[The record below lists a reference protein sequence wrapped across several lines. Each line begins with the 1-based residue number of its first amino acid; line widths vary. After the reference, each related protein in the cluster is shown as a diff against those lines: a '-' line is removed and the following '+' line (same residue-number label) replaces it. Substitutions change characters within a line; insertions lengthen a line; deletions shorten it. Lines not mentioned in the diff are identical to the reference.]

1 VQKLTPPMVAPKAAP
16 ADEASFAHCQP
27 VVVLNTPITRCR
39 LIARAKDRSVAGV
52 RL

>member
-1 VQKLTPPMVAPKAAP
+1 MVAPKAAP
-16 ADEASFAHCQP
+16 ADEAAFAHCQP